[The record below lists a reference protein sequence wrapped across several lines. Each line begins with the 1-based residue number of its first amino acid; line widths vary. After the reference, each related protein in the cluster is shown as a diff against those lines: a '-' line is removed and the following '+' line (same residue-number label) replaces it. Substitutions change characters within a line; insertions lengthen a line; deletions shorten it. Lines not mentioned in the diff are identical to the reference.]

1 MISIIRSVFSEM
13 RALIVL
19 VLLGIIA
26 SILSPNFLSP
36 SNLLNVLLEVSST
49 ALLAFGQTY
58 IIILGEIDLS
68 VGAVMGLAGAIT
80 AGVLAQGNMVEALI
94 VGLLVGAVGGL
105 LNGLLTTY
113 GKIPSFITTL
123 GTMTAISGVTLVY
136 TQGNPISISSNAYE
150 WIGQGYLLGVPVP
163 VWIMILFYI
172 LFWLLLSRTHYG
184 RYVFATGGNEEAS
197 RLSGIAVRR
206 VKIWAFVL
214 TGVLAAVAGFIET
227 ARLSTAEPTLG
238 SGLELDAIAAVI
250 LGGTSLTGGKGGLFG
265 TLVGAVILGVLD
277 DAMNLL
283 NVSAFYQGIVEG
295 VVILLAVLLDR
306 NIDSLPKLGKYLKFS
321 GNKESKPIT
330 EGIKK

>member
-1 MISIIRSVFSEM
+1 VISTIRSVYSEM

-19 VLLGIIA
+19 VLLGVIA
-26 SILSPNFLSP
+26 SILSPVFLSP
-36 SNLLNVLLEVSST
+36 SNLLNILLEVSTT

-58 IIILGEIDLS
+58 IIILAEIDLS

-80 AGVLAQGNMVEALI
+80 AGVLAQGNIVEALI
-94 VGLLVGAVGGL
+94 VGLLVGAVAGL

-123 GTMTAISGVTLVY
+123 GTMTAFSGVTLVY
-136 TQGNPISISSNAYE
+136 TQGNPISIASNAYR
-150 WIGQGYLLGVPVP
+150 WVGQGYLLGVPVP

-214 TGVLAAVAGFIET
+214 TGVLAAVAGFIDT

-283 NVSAFYQGIVEG
+283 NVSAFYQGIAKG
-295 VVILLAVLLDR
+295 VIILLAVLLDR
-306 NIDSLPKLGKYLKFS
+306 NIDSLSKLGRYVKFAGS
-321 GNKESKPIT
+321 KESKPIT
-330 EGIKK
+330 GGIKK